1 MGKAQVLVAR
11 VSVRIGCKD
20 IDGMK
25 YTFRDYHIRDIGQG
39 IVKNELPSIPSEQT
53 VLVDEL
59 SR

>member
-1 MGKAQVLVAR
+1 
-11 VSVRIGCKD
+11 
-20 IDGMK
+20 MK